1 MPELELKLTLPEINT
16 LLEALGSLPYK
27 QVYQLVAKIQQQA
40 QLQLQEG
47 APASGNVFPQPA
59 QAQDE

>member
-16 LLEALGSLPYK
+16 LLEALGGLPYK

-40 QLQLQEG
+40 QAQLHQTE
-47 APASGNVFPQPA
+47 AASGNVAHQDPQA
-59 QAQDE
+59 